1 MQPASTGTNLKD
13 PAKRPAR
20 YGPVMTNDSDH
31 IDAERTSG
39 VGPRPGPG
47 RRPGPS
53 KRPCTKGLEHDRQ
66 RAQYPRGQPA
76 PRLATAKLMPG
87 PALHSHSRGAKTPPA
102 APTSYSGRGPGLRP
116 KPKTGPKAVPDSF
129 HRKGNSAD
137 PPPVTTRILRG
148 GPRCTAFPRGPT
160 TRTRRSSVIRRRAAR
175 LVMARDATQLSTRTR
190 HTSCTGPNDVSGDS
204 DTLPRPTAQPGAT
217 HAPGNQATG
226 PHD

>member
-87 PALHSHSRGAKTPPA
+87 PAAPRYTVTHAEPGPRRRP
-102 APTSYSGRGPGLRP
+102 PTSYSGRGPGLRP
-116 KPKTGPKAVPDSF
+116 KPKTGPKALPDSF

-148 GPRCTAFPRGPT
+148 A
-160 TRTRRSSVIRRRAAR
+160 RAALHSLAGRR
-175 LVMARDATQLSTRTR
+175 LGLDDRR
-190 HTSCTGPNDVSGDS
+190 
-204 DTLPRPTAQPGAT
+204 
-217 HAPGNQATG
+217 
-226 PHD
+226 

>member
-1 MQPASTGTNLKD
+1 
-13 PAKRPAR
+13 
-20 YGPVMTNDSDH
+20 
-31 IDAERTSG
+31 
-39 VGPRPGPG
+39 
-47 RRPGPS
+47 
-53 KRPCTKGLEHDRQ
+53 
-66 RAQYPRGQPA
+66 
-76 PRLATAKLMPG
+76 MPG

-137 PPPVTTRILRG
+137 PPTCHYQDPPG

-204 DTLPRPTAQPGAT
+204 DTLPRPTAQPGAI
-217 HAPGNQATG
+217 HAPKTRQQARAADPILSQPRPARDTKSPRPG
-226 PHD
+226 LFELGTTTKPERRLGAPQTFSPRPHASIIPREQLEVTRNRK